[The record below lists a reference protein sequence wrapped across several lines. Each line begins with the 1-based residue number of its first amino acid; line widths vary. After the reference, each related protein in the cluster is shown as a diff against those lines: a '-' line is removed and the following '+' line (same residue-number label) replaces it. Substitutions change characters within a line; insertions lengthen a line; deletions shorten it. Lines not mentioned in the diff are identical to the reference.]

1 MGRSPR
7 SREVVDDETE
17 TGILSH
23 VVSGSLALVRP
34 DGGVVADAPPPLGGS
49 GPVSGAAA
57 QRVRIVE
64 GLLCCIGSQGLA
76 KTTLDDVAR
85 ASGYSR
91 ATLYRAF
98 PGGKDALLT
107 AAVETEVS
115 RLFSDL
121 AVRMGRASSLED
133 VLVAGMTGAAV
144 TVTGHRA
151 LGFILEHEPE
161 VVLPHLAFDHQDRVL
176 AVVRQYAAPFLG
188 RWLDHE
194 EAERVAEW
202 AARIVLSYLGCP
214 APDIDLSDA
223 GDVRRLVR
231 TYVLP
236 GIRVLSSPPGDVDM
250 AAPGRRP
257 IAGQPVSHSK
267 GEAS

>member
-1 MGRSPR
+1 MRQN
-7 SREVVDDETE
+7 REYC
-17 TGILSH
+17 LS
-23 VVSGSLALVRP
+23 VGSGSLALLRTDDALAP
-34 DGGVVADAPPPLGGS
+34 DGPLVDAPAALT
-49 GPVSGAAA
+49 GAAA
-57 QRVRIVE
+57 QRVRIVDAV
-64 GLLCCIGSQGLA
+64 LACIGSQGLA

-85 ASGYSR
+85 AAGCSR
-91 ATLYRAF
+91 ATVYRVF
-98 PGGKDALLT
+98 PGGKEALLT

-115 RLFSDL
+115 RLFSEL
-121 AVRMGRASSLED
+121 AVRMGRAAGLED

-151 LGFILEHEPE
+151 LGFLLQHEPE
-161 VVLPHLAFDHQDRVL
+161 VVLPHLAFDHHDRVL

-188 RWLDHE
+188 RWLDHA

-214 APDIDLSDA
+214 AEDVDLTDA

-236 GIRVLSSPPGDVDM
+236 GIGVLS
-250 AAPGRRP
+250 AEQP
-257 IAGQPVSHSK
+257 IARHPISEHPISHSE

>member
-1 MGRSPR
+1 MRQNRTYCLNVG
-7 SREVVDDETE
+7 
-17 TGILSH
+17 
-23 VVSGSLALVRP
+23 SGSLALLRTDDALTAGAP
-34 DGGVVADAPPPLGGS
+34 LADAPAALT
-49 GPVSGAAA
+49 GAAA
-57 QRVRIVE
+57 QRVRIVDAV
-64 GLLCCIGSQGLA
+64 LDCLAAQGLA

-85 ASGYSR
+85 AAGCSR
-91 ATLYRAF
+91 ATVYRVF
-98 PGGKDALLT
+98 PGGKEALLT

-115 RLFSDL
+115 RLFSEL

-133 VLVAGMTGAAV
+133 VLVAGMAGAAV

-151 LGFILEHEPE
+151 LGFLLEHEPE
-161 VVLPHLAFDHQDRVL
+161 VVLPHLAFDHHDRVL

-188 RWLDHE
+188 RWLDHD

-214 APDIDLSDA
+214 ADDVDLTDA

-236 GIRVLSSPPGDVDM
+236 GIGVLS
-250 AAPGRRP
+250 AR
-257 IAGQPVSHSK
+257 QPVLRHPISEHPISHRK

>member
-1 MGRSPR
+1 MRQN
-7 SREVVDDETE
+7 REYCLTV
-17 TGILSH
+17 G
-23 VVSGSLALVRP
+23 SGSLALVRT
-34 DGGVVADAPPPLGGS
+34 DDAPVAAAIAIDAPAGTPAA
-49 GPVSGAAA
+49 VTGAAA
-57 QRVRIVE
+57 QRLRIVDA
-64 GLLCCIGSQGLA
+64 LLACIAAQGLA

-85 ASGYSR
+85 AAGCSR
-91 ATLYRAF
+91 ATVYRAF

-115 RLFSDL
+115 RLFSEL

-144 TVTGHRA
+144 TVTGHGA
-151 LGFILEHEPE
+151 LRFLLDHEPE
-161 VVLPHLAFDHQDRVL
+161 VVLPHLAFDHHDRVL

-188 RWLDHE
+188 RWLGHD

-214 APDIDLSDA
+214 ADDLDLTDP
-223 GDVRRLVR
+223 GDVRHLVR

-236 GIRVLSSPPGDVDM
+236 GIRVLSSAAAGTGRHPVPG
-250 AAPGRRP
+250 PQISGHP
-257 IAGQPVSHSK
+257 ISHSK